1 MKLLLTGLWK
11 LPCER
16 QIIWSGSSGDL
27 SQNFTIGEQIIT
39 QGFSSCT
46 KSLNLLESDKILG
59 KNEVRTFFEI
69 ECCNGKVVRNHSFSQ
84 IKGEVLLLPGTQL
97 MVVDKVSSALGT
109 YTIQLRE
116 LQNPSGQLL
125 NKAFREDSVI
135 EYPKNDEGN
144 SSVYASAEDQVTV
157 EEMSFSGFQTISKKV
172 QKAVQDLKTN
182 SQFKEDFFEI
192 KHFENLSIEE
202 AQAIGE
208 ALKVNSSVEAL
219 SINRPIN
226 LSHESLRLILEGL
239 KINSKIW
246 HLAIE
251 GHEMPNWCDL
261 VVSVLQ

>member
-59 KNEVRTFFEI
+59 KNE
-69 ECCNGKVVRNHSFSQ
+69 
-84 IKGEVLLLPGTQL
+84 GEVLLLPGTQL